1 MGAKLILIFEKPKK
15 MTKIVGIDVGTNS
28 LGITVRDT
36 ENTPEEQIIYSTVHQ
51 FKSGIIKENNKEF
64 SLATQRTK
72 AKGPRH
78 LNKVHRYRKW
88 ATLKMLIEHNCCP
101 LTNEELSRW
110 SHYDKAQGRRTYPTD
125 ILQFNNWI
133 KLDFNSDGKPDF
145 ISPYELRAWLATTS
159 DIDFSLPQNRYKLG
173 RAIYHIAQRRG
184 FKSSKGETLAE
195 KADQTEENPDLKPSE
210 IARSGKLD
218 EFMKDTYPTVGCALF
233 ELSKNQRVR
242 ASEYQAV
249 RSQYKDEIRYI
260 FDFQKALHPE
270 KDFLE
275 TILSE
280 KKSDGTIFYKC
291 PLKSQKGTIGKC
303 TLEPNKAR
311 CPQSRPEYE
320 LFTAWSFINT
330 IRFGN
335 ECSTELT
342 LEQKDRLFNEKF
354 IRASDFEFK
363 TIRKWIEKEYDIDLL
378 YSKETSKRTVNY
390 PDDTKVEAC
399 QVTSRLKD
407 LLGSDWQQWQYQSQK
422 QHTTGN
428 SKSNLH
434 SITYTWEDVWHICF
448 SADDEEPLKQFAN
461 DAQLDTTLLTR
472 LFNTI
477 SAGYAS
483 LSLKAIRNINRFL
496 LKGMLY
502 NDACLFAK
510 LPDILGDKWNENLID
525 DIKDILSRTRDDK
538 TIIHIVNALISSY
551 KAEEKPWAFHDPTYK
566 LQSSDLD
573 DVQSFCIAEIGDYT
587 WNGMTTKEQENVI
600 TRVANLYQQFFASK
614 ERTYFKVTSIEDR
627 LKKYLAEHYSEIPS
641 NKLNKIYHHSKIQFY
656 RPAQE
661 HRIIKGDAV
670 LSLKLLGSPVLS
682 SLRNPMALRVLH
694 TLRNDI
700 NSLLINGTID
710 EEDTRIVVEVA
721 RELNDANM
729 RWAINEYDKRR
740 RDENTF
746 FANLIEDYTDEAIA
760 KVRMLA
766 EQSPDLQSHTE
777 EQQERSYSKYMDNL
791 MNQYKKWN
799 KEGYCI
805 YTGEPIT
812 LSQVLSSD
820 NVDIEHTLP
829 VSQSFDDSLANKT
842 LCNLFF
848 NQKIKCN
855 KLPSQL
861 DNYNE
866 ILRNIQPWIEKVNR
880 LKDNIR
886 FWRYRSKKALDK
898 DSKDKAIRQRH
909 LWEMEYDYW
918 YKKVNAFRM
927 KEIKQGFRN
936 NQLADTS
943 TIAKYATL
951 FLKSLFTSVDVEKGT
966 VTAAFRNIMQ
976 VPQKKRDNNSHHA
989 VDALVLTYIPKAAQR
1004 EKLLKLYYERQELE
1018 KVGHNASHIIEKME
1032 QEKRL
1037 CGLNVDINP
1046 SISFL
1051 RSTVI
1056 SRYSSHEQILTPAK
1070 RRMRSAG
1077 KIVPRLD
1084 SNGNKIYETD
1094 KNGELRLNKYGNKIP
1109 QARFISGGDS
1119 IRGKLF
1125 EDNFYGKIMIDGE
1138 EKTVIRRGGGIIKFE
1153 EKHIKDIIDK
1163 DIREAIQKLTD
1174 EKKLTDKNGFDRAKK
1189 EGFYIIGPTGKRTPI
1204 RHVRCQIKTTV
1215 VPVKPHAYVSDKE
1228 YKRYAYAENGKVV
1241 LYALYSD
1248 GKARAHR
1255 CVTLQ
1260 EVAIANRQSKLNRI
1274 EELLP
1279 TSVTEKKKTL
1289 PLAFVLHRGDLVI
1302 LKEADEPLSSLSE
1315 SEISKRLYRF
1325 CALHDT
1331 DRGRLIMQHH
1341 LYSQSG
1347 DDKAKANSTYK
1358 VGDAQP
1364 LLLVS
1369 KEKQNFWIEHID
1381 FKIEKGKIFLI

>member
-1 MGAKLILIFEKPKK
+1 

-36 ENTPEEQIIYSTVHQ
+36 DNPQGEQIIYSTVHQ
-51 FKSGIIKENNKEF
+51 FKSGVGKDKTGEF
-64 SLATQRTK
+64 SLASQRTDRRSS
-72 AKGPRH
+72 RH
-78 LNKVHRYRKW
+78 INKVHRYRKW

-101 LTNEELSRW
+101 LTKEELSRW
-110 SHYDKAQGRRTYPTD
+110 THYDKAQGRRTYPTD
-125 ILQFNNWI
+125 IQHFNDWI

-145 ISPYELRAWLATTS
+145 ISPYELRAWLATTP

-184 FKSSKGETLAE
+184 FKSSKGETIAE
-195 KADQTEENPDLKPSE
+195 NADQAEENIDLKQSE
-210 IARSGKLD
+210 IAHSGKLS

-233 ELSKNQRVR
+233 ELSKTQRVR
-242 ASEYQAV
+242 ASEYQAI
-249 RSQYKDEIRYI
+249 RSQYKDEISYI
-260 FDFQKALHPE
+260 FDFQKDLHQE

-280 KKSDGTIFYKC
+280 KKSDGSIFYKC

-303 TLEPNKAR
+303 TLEQNKPR
-311 CPQSRPEYE
+311 CPQSRPEFE

-335 ECSTELT
+335 ECATELT
-342 LEQKDRLFNEKF
+342 LEQKNRLYNEKF
-354 IRASDFEFK
+354 IRASDFDFK
-363 TIRKWIEKEYDIDLL
+363 TIRKWIEKEYGKDLL
-378 YSKETSKRTVNY
+378 YSKNPSERTVNY
-390 PDDTKVEAC
+390 SDDTKVEAC

-407 LLGSDWQQWQYQSQK
+407 LLGNYWQQWQYQSQK

-428 SKSNLH
+428 SKEDLH
-434 SITYTWEDVWHICF
+434 PITYTWEDVWHVCF
-448 SADDEEPLKQFAN
+448 NADDEEPLKRFAN
-461 DAQLDTTLLTR
+461 DAHLDMTLLIR
-472 LFNTI
+472 LFNTMSI
-477 SAGYAS
+477 GYAS
-483 LSLKAIRNINRFL
+483 LSLKAIKNINRFL

-510 LPDILGDKWNENLID
+510 LPDILGDKWNEKIID
-525 DIKDILSRTRDDK
+525 DVNAVLSNTRDEK
-538 TIIHIVNALISSY
+538 TITHIVNALISSY
-551 KAEEKPWAFHDPTYK
+551 KSEEKPWAFHDSTYK
-566 LQSSDLD
+566 LQPSDFD
-573 DVQSFCIAEIGDYT
+573 DVQSFSIAEIGDFT
-587 WNGMTTKEQENVI
+587 WNGMTAKEQEDVI
-600 TRVANLYQQFFASK
+600 TRVANLYQQFFADK
-614 ERTYFKVTSIEDR
+614 DRKYFKVTSIEDR
-627 LKKYLAEHYSEIPS
+627 LKHYLAERYPEIPS
-641 NKLNKIYHHSKIQFY
+641 NKFNKIYHHSKIQFY

-700 NSLLINGTID
+700 NTLLVNGTID
-710 EEDTRIVVEVA
+710 EEDARIVVEVA

-746 FANLIEDYTDEAIA
+746 FESLLEDYVVTDEAIA

-766 EQSPDLQSHTE
+766 EQSPDLLTHAE
-777 EQQERSYSKYMDNL
+777 KQQVRTYNEYMSNL
-791 MNQYKKWN
+791 MKRYKLWN
-799 KEGYCI
+799 EQKGFCI

-812 LSQVLSSD
+812 LTQVLSG
-820 NVDIEHTLP
+820 NGVDIEHTLP
-829 VSQSFDDSLANKT
+829 ASLSFDDSLANKT
-842 LCNLFF
+842 LCKSFF
-848 NQKIKCN
+848 NRNIKCN
-855 KLPSQL
+855 RLPSQL
-861 DNYNE
+861 DNYDE
-866 ILRNIQPWIEKVNR
+866 ILRNIQPWIEKVNQ
-880 LKDNIR
+880 LKDNIKY
-886 FWRYRSKKALDK
+886 WRYRSKKALDK
-898 DSKDKAIRQRH
+898 DSKDYAIRQRH
-909 LWEMEYDYW
+909 LWEMEYEYW
-918 YKKVNAFRM
+918 YKKVNAFQM

-1018 KVGHNASHIIEKME
+1018 NVGHDASHIIKEIE
-1032 QEKRL
+1032 REKRL
-1037 CGLNVDINP
+1037 CGLDVNINP
-1046 SISFL
+1046 TISFL
-1051 RSTVI
+1051 RNTVI

-1084 SNGNKIYETD
+1084 SKGNKVYETD

-1125 EDNFYGKIMIDGE
+1125 EDNFYGKIIIDGE
-1138 EKTVIRRGGGIIKFE
+1138 EKTVIRRGGAFIKFE

-1174 EKKLTDKNGFDRAKK
+1174 EKGFEQAKK

-1204 RHVRCQIKTTV
+1204 RHVRCQYKDKPV
-1215 VPVKPHAYVSDKE
+1215 VPVKPHAYVADKE
-1228 YKRYAYAENGKVV
+1228 YKRYAYAVNGKVV

-1248 GKARAHR
+1248 GKTRAHR

-1260 EVAIANRQSKLNRI
+1260 EVAIANRQSKLNSI

-1302 LKEADEPLSSLSE
+1302 LKEGNESLSSLSE

-1325 CALHDT
+1325 CAMEDPKA
-1331 DRGRLIMQHH
+1331 GKIKIQHH

-1347 DDKAKANSTYK
+1347 DDKTKASSTYK
-1358 VGDAQP
+1358 VGDSKP
-1364 LLLVS
+1364 LLIVARS
-1369 KEKQNFWIEHID
+1369 KQDFWIEYVD
-1381 FKIEKGKIFLI
+1381 FKIEKGKIFPLK

>member
-1 MGAKLILIFEKPKK
+1 

-36 ENTPEEQIIYSTVHQ
+36 DNPQGKQIIYSTVHQ

-125 ILQFNNWI
+125 IPHFNDWI

-145 ISPYELRAWLATTS
+145 VSPYELRAWLATTS

-195 KADQTEENPDLKPSE
+195 KADQTEESPDLKPSE

-275 TILSE
+275 TLLSE

-303 TLEPNKAR
+303 TLEPNKPR

-477 SAGYAS
+477 SVGYAS

-525 DIKDILSRTRDDK
+525 DIKDVLSRTRDDK

-566 LQSSDLD
+566 LQPSDLD

-710 EEDTRIVVEVA
+710 EEDTQIVVEVA

-861 DNYNE
+861 DNYDK
-866 ILRNIQPWIEKVNR
+866 ILRNIQPWVEKVNR

-898 DSKDKAIRQRH
+898 DSKDRAIRQRH

-1138 EKTVIRRGGGIIKFE
+1138 EKTVIRRGGGIIKFD

-1204 RHVRCQIKTTV
+1204 RHVRCQIKKTV

-1302 LKEADEPLSSLSE
+1302 LKDADEPLSSLSE

-1341 LYSQSG
+1341 LYSKSG
-1347 DDKAKANSTYK
+1347 DDKIKDSSTFK

-1369 KEKQNFWIEHID
+1369 KEKQNFWIEHVD
-1381 FKIEKGKIFLI
+1381 FNIEKGKIFLI

>member
-51 FKSGIIKENNKEF
+51 FKSGVGKDKTGEF
-64 SLATQRTK
+64 SLAALRTEK
-72 AKGPRH
+72 KGPRH

-88 ATLKMLIEHNCCP
+88 ATLKLLIEHKCCP
-101 LTNEELSRW
+101 LTKEELSRW

-125 ILQFNNWI
+125 IPHFNDWI

-184 FKSSKGETLAE
+184 FKSSKGETIAE
-195 KADQTEENPDLKPSE
+195 EANQPEGNIDLKKSE
-210 IARSGKLD
+210 IAHSSKLS
-218 EFMKDTYPTVGCALF
+218 EFMKDNFPTVGCALF
-233 ELSKNQRVR
+233 ELSKTQRIR
-242 ASEYQAV
+242 ASEYQAI

-260 FDFQKALHPE
+260 FQFQKALHKE
-270 KDFLE
+270 SDFLE
-275 TILSE
+275 TLLSE

-303 TLEPNKAR
+303 TFEANKAR

-335 ECSTELT
+335 ECATELT

-407 LLGSDWQQWQYQSQK
+407 LLGNDWQQWQYQPQK
-422 QHTTGN
+422 KHTTGN

-477 SAGYAS
+477 SVGYAS

-525 DIKDILSRTRDDK
+525 DIKDVLSRTRDDK

-566 LQSSDLD
+566 LQPSDLD

-587 WNGMTTKEQENVI
+587 WNGMTTKEQEIVI

-746 FANLIEDYTDEAIA
+746 FESLLKDYVVTDEAIA
-760 KVRMLA
+760 KVRMLT
-766 EQSPDLQSHTE
+766 EQSPELLTHAELQE
-777 EQQERSYSKYMDNL
+777 VRSYGDYMSNL
-791 MNQYKKWN
+791 MKRYKLWHEQK
-799 KEGYCI
+799 GFCI

-812 LSQVLSSD
+812 LTQVLSG
-820 NVDIEHTLP
+820 NGVDIEHTLP
-829 VSQSFDDSLANKT
+829 LSQSFDDSLSNKT
-842 LCNLFF
+842 LCKSFF
-848 NQKIKCN
+848 NRNIKCN
-855 KLPSQL
+855 QLPSQL
-861 DNYNE
+861 DNYDK
-866 ILRNIQPWIEKVNR
+866 ILRNIQPWVEKVNR

-886 FWRYRSKKALDK
+886 FWRYRSKKAQDK
-898 DSKDKAIRQRH
+898 DSKDRAIRQRH

-1018 KVGHNASHIIEKME
+1018 KVGYNASHIIEKME

-1084 SNGNKIYETD
+1084 SNGKKIYETD
-1094 KNGELRLNKYGNKIP
+1094 KNGDLRLNKYGNKIP

-1138 EKTVIRRGGGIIKFE
+1138 EKTVIRRGGQFIKFV

-1174 EKKLTDKNGFDRAKK
+1174 EKGFEQAKK
-1189 EGFYIIGPTGKRTPI
+1189 DGFYIIGPSGKRTPI
-1204 RHVRCQIKTTV
+1204 RHVRCQYTDKPV
-1215 VPVKPHAYVSDKE
+1215 VPVKPHAYVSGKE
-1228 YKRYAYAENGKVV
+1228 YKRYAYAVNGEVV
-1241 LYALYSD
+1241 LYALYCD
-1248 GKARAHR
+1248 GKTRAHR
-1255 CVTLQ
+1255 CITLQ
-1260 EVAIANRQSKLNRI
+1260 EVAIANRQSKLKNI

-1279 TSVTEKKKTL
+1279 DTITKNAKIL
-1289 PLAFVLHRGDLVI
+1289 PLVFVLHRGDLVI
-1302 LKEADEPLSSLSE
+1302 LKEADETLPSLSE
-1315 SEISKRLYRF
+1315 SEISNRLYRF
-1325 CALHDT
+1325 CAMEEVKKGKLK
-1331 DRGRLIMQHH
+1331 MQHH
-1341 LYSQSG
+1341 LYSLSG
-1347 DDKAKANSTYK
+1347 GDKIKASSTYK

-1364 LLLVS
+1364 LLIIA
-1369 KEKQNFWIEHID
+1369 EGKQNFWVEHID
-1381 FKIEKGKIFLI
+1381 FKIEKGRIIPIK

>member
-1 MGAKLILIFEKPKK
+1 

-36 ENTPEEQIIYSTVHQ
+36 ENSQEEQIIYSTVHQ
-51 FKSGIIKENNKEF
+51 FKSGVGKDKTGEF
-64 SLATQRTK
+64 SLAAQRTEK
-72 AKGPRH
+72 KGPRH

-88 ATLKMLIEHNCCP
+88 ATLKLLIEHKCCP
-101 LTNEELSRW
+101 LTKEELSRW

-125 ILQFNNWI
+125 IPHFNDWI
-133 KLDFNSDGKPDF
+133 KLDFDSNGKPDF
-145 ISPYELRAWLATTS
+145 VSPYELRAWLATTP
-159 DIDFSLPQNRYKLG
+159 DIDFSEPQNRYKLG

-184 FKSSKGETLAE
+184 FKSSKGETIAE
-195 KADQTEENPDLKPSE
+195 EANQPEGNIDLKKSE
-210 IARSGKLD
+210 IAHSSKLS
-218 EFMKDTYPTVGCALF
+218 EFMKDNFPTVGCALF
-233 ELSKNQRVR
+233 ELSKTQRIR
-242 ASEYQAV
+242 ASEYQAI

-260 FDFQKALHPE
+260 FQFQKALHKE
-270 KDFLE
+270 SDFLE
-275 TILSE
+275 TLLSE

-407 LLGSDWQQWQYQSQK
+407 LLGNDWQQWQYQPQK
-422 QHTTGN
+422 KHTTGN

-477 SAGYAS
+477 SVGYAS

-525 DIKDILSRTRDDK
+525 DIKDVLSRTRDDK

-566 LQSSDLD
+566 LQPSDLD

-627 LKKYLAEHYSEIPS
+627 LKKYLAEYYPEIPS
-641 NKLNKIYHHSKIQFY
+641 SKLNKIYHHSKIQFY

-746 FANLIEDYTDEAIA
+746 FASLIKDYVVTDEAIA
-760 KVRMLA
+760 KVRMLT
-766 EQSPDLQSHTE
+766 EQSPELLTHAELQE
-777 EQQERSYSKYMDNL
+777 VRSYGDYMSNL
-791 MNQYKKWN
+791 MKRYKLWN
-799 KEGYCI
+799 EQKGFCI

-812 LSQVLSSD
+812 LTQVLSG
-820 NVDIEHTLP
+820 NGVDIEHTLP
-829 VSQSFDDSLANKT
+829 LSQSFDDSLSNKT
-842 LCNLFF
+842 LCKSFF
-848 NQKIKCN
+848 NRNIKCN
-855 KLPSQL
+855 QLPSQL
-861 DNYNE
+861 DNYDK
-866 ILRNIQPWIEKVNR
+866 ILRNIQPWVEKVNR

-898 DSKDKAIRQRH
+898 DSKDRAIRQRH

-1018 KVGHNASHIIEKME
+1018 KVGHDASHITEKME

-1084 SNGNKIYETD
+1084 SNGKKIYETD

-1138 EKTVIRRGGGIIKFE
+1138 EKTVIRRGGQFIKFE

-1174 EKKLTDKNGFDRAKK
+1174 EKGFEQAKK
-1189 EGFYIIGPTGKRTPI
+1189 DGFYIIGPSGKRTPI
-1204 RHVRCQIKTTV
+1204 RHVRCHIKTAV
-1215 VPVKPHAYVSDKE
+1215 VPVKSHVYVSDKE
-1228 YKRYAYAENGKVV
+1228 YKRYAYAVNGEVV

-1248 GKARAHR
+1248 GKTRVHR
-1255 CVTLQ
+1255 CITLQ
-1260 EVAIANRQSKLNRI
+1260 EVAIANRQNKLNNI

-1279 TSVTEKKKTL
+1279 TSITEKKKTL

-1302 LKEADEPLSSLSE
+1302 LKEADEPLSSLSD

-1331 DRGRLIMQHH
+1331 DRGRIKMQHH
-1341 LYSQSG
+1341 LYSKSG
-1347 DDKAKANSTYK
+1347 DDKIKDSSTFK

>member
-88 ATLKMLIEHNCCP
+88 ATLKLLIEHKCCP
-101 LTNEELSRW
+101 LTKEELSRW

-125 ILQFNNWI
+125 IPHFNDWI

-145 ISPYELRAWLATTS
+145 VSPYELRAWLATTS
-159 DIDFSLPQNRYKLG
+159 DIDFSLTQNRYKLG

-184 FKSSKGETLAE
+184 FKSSKGETIAE

-303 TLEPNKAR
+303 TLEPNKPR

-407 LLGSDWQQWQYQSQK
+407 LLGNDWQQWQYQSQK

-477 SAGYAS
+477 SVGYAS

-525 DIKDILSRTRDDK
+525 DIKDVLSRTRDDK

-587 WNGMTTKEQENVI
+587 WNGMTTKEQEMAI
-600 TRVANLYQQFFASK
+600 TRVANLYQQFFADK
-614 ERTYFKVTSIEDR
+614 DRKYFKVTSIEDR

-1037 CGLNVDINP
+1037 CGLNVNINP
-1046 SISFL
+1046 SISLL

-1084 SNGNKIYETD
+1084 SNGKKIYETD

-1341 LYSQSG
+1341 LYSKSG
-1347 DDKAKANSTYK
+1347 DDKIKDSSTFK

-1369 KEKQNFWIEHID
+1369 KEKQNFWIEHVD

>member
-1 MGAKLILIFEKPKK
+1 

-72 AKGPRH
+72 VKGPRH

-110 SHYDKAQGRRTYPTD
+110 SHYDKAQGRRTYPTE
-125 ILQFNNWI
+125 IPHFNDWI

-145 ISPYELRAWLATTS
+145 VSPYELRAWLATTS

-184 FKSSKGETLAE
+184 FKSSKGETIAE

-303 TLEPNKAR
+303 TLEPNKPR

-390 PDDTKVEAC
+390 PDDAKVEAC

-407 LLGSDWQQWQYQSQK
+407 LLGNDWQQWQYQSQK

-477 SAGYAS
+477 SVGYAS

-525 DIKDILSRTRDDK
+525 DIKDVLSRTRDDK

-861 DNYNE
+861 DNYDK
-866 ILRNIQPWIEKVNR
+866 ILRNIQPWVEKVNR

-898 DSKDKAIRQRH
+898 DSKDRAIRQRH

-1094 KNGELRLNKYGNKIP
+1094 KNGDLRLNKYGNKIP

-1138 EKTVIRRGGGIIKFE
+1138 EKIVIRRGGPFIKFD

-1215 VPVKPHAYVSDKE
+1215 VPVKPHAYVSGKE
-1228 YKRYAYAENGKVV
+1228 YKRYAYAVNGEVV
-1241 LYALYSD
+1241 LYALYCD
-1248 GKARAHR
+1248 GKTRAHR
-1255 CVTLQ
+1255 CITLQ
-1260 EVAIANRQSKLNRI
+1260 EVAIANRQSKLKNI

-1279 TSVTEKKKTL
+1279 DTITKNAKIL
-1289 PLAFVLHRGDLVI
+1289 PLVFVLHRGDLVI
-1302 LKEADEPLSSLSE
+1302 LKEADETLSSLSE
-1315 SEISKRLYRF
+1315 SEISNRLYRF
-1325 CALHDT
+1325 CAMEKVKEGKLK
-1331 DRGRLIMQHH
+1331 MQHH

-1347 DDKAKANSTYK
+1347 DDKRKASSTYK

-1364 LLLVS
+1364 LLIIA
-1369 KEKQNFWIEHID
+1369 EGKQNFWVEHID
-1381 FKIEKGKIFLI
+1381 FKIEKGRIIPIK

>member
-1 MGAKLILIFEKPKK
+1 

-36 ENTPEEQIIYSTVHQ
+36 DNPQGEQIIYSTVHQ

-88 ATLKMLIEHNCCP
+88 ATLKMLIEYNCCP
-101 LTNEELSRW
+101 LTKEELSRW

-125 ILQFNNWI
+125 IQPFNNWI
-133 KLDFNSDGKPDF
+133 KFDFNSDGKPDF
-145 ISPYELRAWLATTS
+145 ISPYELRAWLATTP

-184 FKSSKGETLAE
+184 FKSSKGETIAE
-195 KADQTEENPDLKPSE
+195 KADQAEENIDLKQSE
-210 IARSGKLD
+210 IAHSGKLS

-233 ELSKNQRVR
+233 ELSKTQRVR
-242 ASEYQAV
+242 ASEYQAI
-249 RSQYKDEIRYI
+249 RSQYKDEISYI
-260 FDFQKALHPE
+260 FDFQKDLHKE

-280 KKSDGTIFYKC
+280 KKSDGSIFYKC

-303 TLEPNKAR
+303 TLEQNKPR
-311 CPQSRPEYE
+311 CPQSRPEFE

-335 ECSTELT
+335 ECATELT
-342 LEQKDRLFNEKF
+342 LEQKNRLYNEKF
-354 IRASDFEFK
+354 IRASDFDFK
-363 TIRKWIEKEYDIDLL
+363 TIRKWIEKEYGTELL
-378 YSKETSKRTVNY
+378 YSKNPSERTVNY
-390 PDDTKVEAC
+390 SDDTKVEAC

-407 LLGSDWQQWQYQSQK
+407 LLGNDWQQWQYQSQK

-428 SKSNLH
+428 SKENSH
-434 SITYTWEDVWHICF
+434 TITYTWEDVWHVCF
-448 SADDEEPLKQFAN
+448 NADDEEPLRRFAN
-461 DAQLDTTLLTR
+461 DALLDITLLIR
-472 LFNTI
+472 LFNTMSI
-477 SAGYAS
+477 GYAS
-483 LSLKAIRNINRFL
+483 LSLKAIKNINRFL

-510 LPDILGDKWNENLID
+510 LPDILGDKWNEKVID
-525 DIKDILSRTRDDK
+525 DVKEVLSNTRDEK

-566 LQSSDLD
+566 LQPSDLD
-573 DVQSFCIAEIGDYT
+573 DVQSFSIAEIGDYT
-587 WNGMTTKEQENVI
+587 WNGMTAKEQENVI
-600 TRVANLYQQFFASK
+600 TRVANLYQQFFADK
-614 ERTYFKVTSIEDR
+614 DRKYFKVTSIEDR
-627 LKKYLAEHYSEIPS
+627 LKHYLAERYPEIPS

-700 NSLLINGTID
+700 NTLLVNGTID

-746 FANLIEDYTDEAIA
+746 FESLLEDYVVTDEAIA

-766 EQSPDLQSHTE
+766 EQSPDLLTHAE
-777 EQQERSYSKYMDNL
+777 KQQVRTYNEYMSNL
-791 MNQYKKWN
+791 MKRYKLWN
-799 KEGYCI
+799 EQKGFCI

-812 LSQVLSSD
+812 LTQVLSG
-820 NVDIEHTLP
+820 NGVDIEHTLP
-829 VSQSFDDSLANKT
+829 ASLSFDDSLANKT
-842 LCNLFF
+842 LCKSFF
-848 NQKIKCN
+848 NRNIKCN
-855 KLPSQL
+855 RLPSQL
-861 DNYNE
+861 DNYDE
-866 ILRNIQPWIEKVNR
+866 ILRNIQPWIEKVNQ
-880 LKDNIR
+880 LKDNIKY
-886 FWRYRSKKALDK
+886 WRYRSKKALDK
-898 DSKDKAIRQRH
+898 DSKDYAIRQRH
-909 LWEMEYDYW
+909 LWEMEYEYW
-918 YKKVNAFRM
+918 YKKVNAFQM

-1004 EKLLKLYYERQELE
+1004 EKLLKLYYERLELE
-1018 KVGHNASHIIEKME
+1018 NVGHDASHIIKEIE
-1032 QEKRL
+1032 REKRL
-1037 CGLNVDINP
+1037 CGLDVNINP
-1046 SISFL
+1046 TISFL
-1051 RSTVI
+1051 RNTVI

-1084 SNGNKIYETD
+1084 SKGNKVYETD

-1109 QARFISGGDS
+1109 QARFTSGGDS

-1138 EKTVIRRGGGIIKFE
+1138 EKTVIRRGGAFIKFE

-1174 EKKLTDKNGFDRAKK
+1174 EKGFEQAKK

-1204 RHVRCQIKTTV
+1204 RHVRCQYKDKPV

-1228 YKRYAYAENGKVV
+1228 YKRYAYAVNGKVV

-1248 GKARAHR
+1248 GKTRAHR

-1260 EVAIANRQSKLNRI
+1260 EVAIANRQSKLNSI

-1302 LKEADEPLSSLSE
+1302 LKEGDESLSSLSE

-1325 CALHDT
+1325 CAMEDPKA
-1331 DRGRLIMQHH
+1331 GKIKIQHH

-1347 DDKAKANSTYK
+1347 DDKTKASSTYK
-1358 VGDAQP
+1358 VGDSKP
-1364 LLLVS
+1364 LLIVARS
-1369 KEKQNFWIEHID
+1369 KQDFWIEYVD
-1381 FKIEKGKIFLI
+1381 FKIEKGKIFPLK

>member
-125 ILQFNNWI
+125 IQQFNNWI

-260 FDFQKALHPE
+260 FQFQKALHKE
-270 KDFLE
+270 SDFLE
-275 TILSE
+275 TLLSE

-335 ECSTELT
+335 ECATELT

-407 LLGSDWQQWQYQSQK
+407 LLGNDWQQWQYQSQK

-477 SAGYAS
+477 SVGYAS

-525 DIKDILSRTRDDK
+525 DIKDVLSRTRDDK

-566 LQSSDLD
+566 LQPSDLD

-587 WNGMTTKEQENVI
+587 WNGMTTKEQEIVI

-729 RWAINEYDKRR
+729 RWAINEYGKRR

-746 FANLIEDYTDEAIA
+746 FESLLKDYVVTDEAIA
-760 KVRMLA
+760 KVRMLT
-766 EQSPDLQSHTE
+766 EQSPELLTHAELQE
-777 EQQERSYSKYMDNL
+777 VRSYGDYMSNL
-791 MNQYKKWN
+791 MKRYKLWHEQK
-799 KEGYCI
+799 GFCI

-812 LSQVLSSD
+812 LTQVLSG
-820 NVDIEHTLP
+820 NGVDIEHTLP
-829 VSQSFDDSLANKT
+829 LSQSFDDSLSNKT
-842 LCNLFF
+842 LCKSFF
-848 NQKIKCN
+848 NRNIKCN
-855 KLPSQL
+855 QLPSQL
-861 DNYNE
+861 DNYDK
-866 ILRNIQPWIEKVNR
+866 ILRNIQPWVEKVNR

-886 FWRYRSKKALDK
+886 FWRYRSKKAQDK
-898 DSKDKAIRQRH
+898 DSKDRAIRQRH

-1018 KVGHNASHIIEKME
+1018 KVGYNASHIIEKME

-1037 CGLNVDINP
+1037 CGLNVNINP

-1077 KIVPRLD
+1077 KIVPRRD
-1084 SNGNKIYETD
+1084 SNGIKIYETD

-1138 EKTVIRRGGGIIKFE
+1138 EKTVIRRGGPFIKFE

-1174 EKKLTDKNGFDRAKK
+1174 EKGFEQAKK
-1189 EGFYIIGPTGKRTPI
+1189 EGFYIVGPSGKRTPI
-1204 RHVRCQIKTTV
+1204 RHVRCQYTDKPV
-1215 VPVKPHAYVSDKE
+1215 LPVKPHAYVSGKE
-1228 YKRYAYAENGKVV
+1228 YKRYAYAVNGEVV
-1241 LYALYSD
+1241 LYALYCD
-1248 GKARAHR
+1248 GKTRAHR
-1255 CVTLQ
+1255 CITLQ
-1260 EVAIANRQSKLNRI
+1260 EVAIANRQSKLKNI

-1279 TSVTEKKKTL
+1279 DTITKNAKIL
-1289 PLAFVLHRGDLVI
+1289 PLVFVLHRGDLVI
-1302 LKEADEPLSSLSE
+1302 LKEADETLSSLSE
-1315 SEISKRLYRF
+1315 SEISNRLYRF
-1325 CALHDT
+1325 CAMEKVKEGKLK
-1331 DRGRLIMQHH
+1331 MQHH

-1347 DDKAKANSTYK
+1347 DDKRKASSTYK

-1364 LLLVS
+1364 LLIIA
-1369 KEKQNFWIEHID
+1369 EGKQNFWVEHID
-1381 FKIEKGKIFLI
+1381 FKIEKGRVIPIK

>member
-1 MGAKLILIFEKPKK
+1 

-36 ENTPEEQIIYSTVHQ
+36 DNPQGEQIIYSTVHQ

-101 LTNEELSRW
+101 LTNEELSHW

-125 ILQFNNWI
+125 IQQFNNWI

-145 ISPYELRAWLATTS
+145 ISPYELRAWLATTP

-195 KADQTEENPDLKPSE
+195 KADQSEANIDLKESE
-210 IARSGKLD
+210 KARSGKLD

-233 ELSKNQRVR
+233 ELSKTQRVR

-260 FDFQKALHPE
+260 FDYQKALHQE

-303 TLEPNKAR
+303 TLEPNKPR
-311 CPQSRPEYE
+311 CPQSRPEFE

-335 ECSTELT
+335 ECATELT
-342 LEQKDRLFNEKF
+342 LEQKNRLYNEKF
-354 IRASDFEFK
+354 IRASDFDFK
-363 TIRKWIEKEYDIDLL
+363 TIRKWIEKEYDTELL
-378 YSKETSKRTVNY
+378 YSKNPSERTVNY
-390 PDDTKVEAC
+390 SDDTKVEAC

-407 LLGSDWQQWQYQSQK
+407 LLGNDWQQWQYQPQK

-428 SKSNLH
+428 SKENRH
-434 SITYTWEDVWHICF
+434 PITYTWEDVWHVCF
-448 SADDEEPLKQFAN
+448 NADDEEPLKRFAN
-461 DAQLDTTLLTR
+461 DAHLDITLLKR
-472 LFNTI
+472 LFNTMSI
-477 SAGYAS
+477 GYAS

-525 DIKDILSRTRDDK
+525 DVKAVLSNTRDEK

-566 LQSSDLD
+566 LQASDFD
-573 DVQSFCIAEIGDYT
+573 DVQSFSIAEIGDYT
-587 WNGMTTKEQENVI
+587 WNGMTTKEQEDVI
-600 TRVANLYQQFFASK
+600 TRVASLYQQFFADK
-614 ERTYFKVTSIEDR
+614 DRKYFKVTSIEDR
-627 LKKYLAEHYSEIPS
+627 LKHYLAERYPEIPS
-641 NKLNKIYHHSKIQFY
+641 NKLSKIYHHSKIQFY

-700 NSLLINGTID
+700 NDLLYNGTIE

-746 FANLIEDYTDEAIA
+746 FASLLEDYVVTDEAIA

-766 EQSPDLQSHTE
+766 EQSPDLLTHAE
-777 EQQERSYSKYMDNL
+777 KQQIRTYNEYMSNL
-791 MNQYKKWN
+791 MKRYKLWN
-799 KEGYCI
+799 EQKGFCI
-805 YTGEPIT
+805 YTGKPIT
-812 LSQVLSSD
+812 LTEVLSG
-820 NVDIEHTLP
+820 NGVDIEHTLP
-829 VSQSFDDSLANKT
+829 ASQSFDDSLANKT
-842 LCNLFF
+842 LCKSFF
-848 NQKIKCN
+848 NRNIKCN
-855 KLPSQL
+855 RLPSQL
-861 DNYNE
+861 DNYDE

-898 DSKDKAIRQRH
+898 DSKDYAIRQRH
-909 LWEMEYDYW
+909 LWEMEYEYW
-918 YKKVNAFRM
+918 NKKVNAFRM

-1018 KVGHNASHIIEKME
+1018 NVGHDASHIIKEIE
-1032 QEKRL
+1032 REKRL
-1037 CGLNVDINP
+1037 CGLDVNINP
-1046 SISFL
+1046 TISFL

-1056 SRYSSHEQILTPAK
+1056 SRYSSHEQIITPAK

-1125 EDNFYGKIMIDGE
+1125 EDNFYGKIIIDGE

-1174 EKKLTDKNGFDRAKK
+1174 EKGFEQAKK
-1189 EGFYIIGPTGKRTPI
+1189 EGFYIIWSTGKRTPI
-1204 RHVRCQIKTTV
+1204 RHVRCQIKTAV

-1302 LKEADEPLSSLSE
+1302 LKDADEPLSSLSE

-1331 DRGRLIMQHH
+1331 DRGRLIIQHH

-1369 KEKQNFWIEHID
+1369 KEKQNFWIEHVD
-1381 FKIEKGKIFLI
+1381 FKIEKGKIFPIK

>member
-1 MGAKLILIFEKPKK
+1 

-51 FKSGIIKENNKEF
+51 FKSGIVKDQNREF

-72 AKGPRH
+72 TKGPRH

-88 ATLKMLIEHNCCP
+88 ATLKLLIEHKCCP
-101 LTNEELSRW
+101 LTKEELSRW

-125 ILQFNNWI
+125 IPHFNDWI

-145 ISPYELRAWLATTS
+145 VSPYELRAWLATTP
-159 DIDFSLPQNRYKLG
+159 DIDFSEPQNRYKLG

-184 FKSSKGETLAE
+184 FKSSKGETIAE
-195 KADQTEENPDLKPSE
+195 EANQPEGNIDLKKSE
-210 IARSGKLD
+210 IAHSSKLS
-218 EFMKDTYPTVGCALF
+218 EFMKDNFPTVGCALF
-233 ELSKNQRVR
+233 ELSKTQRIR
-242 ASEYQAV
+242 ASEYQAI
-249 RSQYKDEIRYI
+249 RSQYKDEIRFI
-260 FDFQKALHPE
+260 FQFQKALHKE
-270 KDFLE
+270 SDFLE
-275 TILSE
+275 TLLSE

-335 ECSTELT
+335 ECATELT

-378 YSKETSKRTVNY
+378 YSKEASKRTVNY

-407 LLGSDWQQWQYQSQK
+407 LLGDDWQQWQYQSQK

-428 SKSNLH
+428 SKEKLH
-434 SITYTWEDVWHICF
+434 CITYTWEDVWHICF

-477 SAGYAS
+477 SVGYAS

-496 LKGMLY
+496 IKGMLY

-525 DIKDILSRTRDDK
+525 DIKDVLSRTRDDK

-566 LQSSDLD
+566 LQPSDLD

-627 LKKYLAEHYSEIPS
+627 LKNYLAEHYPEIPS
-641 NKLNKIYHHSKIQFY
+641 NRLNKIYHHSKIQFY

-746 FANLIEDYTDEAIA
+746 FASLIKDYVVTDEAIA

-1084 SNGNKIYETD
+1084 SNGKKIYETD

-1125 EDNFYGKIMIDGE
+1125 EDNFYGKIIIDGE
-1138 EKTVIRRGGGIIKFE
+1138 EKIVIRRGGGIIKFE

-1369 KEKQNFWIEHID
+1369 KEKQNFWIEHVD

>member
-1 MGAKLILIFEKPKK
+1 

-36 ENTPEEQIIYSTVHQ
+36 DNPQGEQIIYSTVHQ
-51 FKSGIIKENNKEF
+51 FKSGVGKDKTGEF

-125 ILQFNNWI
+125 IQPFNNWI

-145 ISPYELRAWLATTS
+145 ISPYELRAWLATTP

-184 FKSSKGETLAE
+184 FKSSKGEPLAE
-195 KADQTEENPDLKPSE
+195 KADQTEESPDLKASE

-233 ELSKNQRVR
+233 ELSKTQRVR

-260 FDFQKALHPE
+260 FDFQKALHQE

-303 TLEPNKAR
+303 TLEPNKPR
-311 CPQSRPEYE
+311 CPQSRPEFE

-335 ECSTELT
+335 ECATELT
-342 LEQKDRLFNEKF
+342 LEQKNRLYNEKF
-354 IRASDFEFK
+354 IRASDFDFK
-363 TIRKWIEKEYDIDLL
+363 TIRKWIEKEYGTELL
-378 YSKETSKRTVNY
+378 YSKNPSERTVNY
-390 PDDTKVEAC
+390 SDDTKVEAC

-407 LLGSDWQQWQYQSQK
+407 LLGDDWQQWQYQPQK

-428 SKSNLH
+428 SKENH
-434 SITYTWEDVWHICF
+434 HPITYTWEDVWHVCF
-448 SADDEEPLKQFAN
+448 NADDEEPLKRFAN
-461 DAQLDTTLLTR
+461 DAHLDITLLKR
-472 LFNTI
+472 LFNTMSI
-477 SAGYAS
+477 GYAS

-510 LPDILGDKWNENLID
+510 LPDILGDKWNEKIID
-525 DIKDILSRTRDDK
+525 DVKAVLSNTRDEK

-566 LQSSDLD
+566 LQASDLD
-573 DVQSFCIAEIGDYT
+573 DVQSFSIAEIGDYT
-587 WNGMTTKEQENVI
+587 WNGMTAKEQEDVI
-600 TRVANLYQQFFASK
+600 TRVANLYQQFFADK
-614 ERTYFKVTSIEDR
+614 DRKYFKVTSIEDR
-627 LKKYLAEHYSEIPS
+627 LKHYLAERFPEIPNS
-641 NKLNKIYHHSKIQFY
+641 KLNKTYHHSKIQFY

-700 NSLLINGTID
+700 NELLYNGTI
-710 EEDTRIVVEVA
+710 EEENTRIVVEVA

-746 FANLIEDYTDEAIA
+746 FASLLEDYVVTDEAIA

-766 EQSPDLQSHTE
+766 EQSPDLLTHAE
-777 EQQERSYSKYMDNL
+777 KQQIRTYNEYMSNL
-791 MNQYKKWN
+791 MKRYKLWN
-799 KEGYCI
+799 EQKGFCI
-805 YTGEPIT
+805 YTGKPIT
-812 LSQVLSSD
+812 LTEVLSG
-820 NVDIEHTLP
+820 NGVDIEHTLP
-829 VSQSFDDSLANKT
+829 ASLSFDDSLANKT
-842 LCNLFF
+842 LCKSFF
-848 NQKIKCN
+848 NRNIKCN
-855 KLPSQL
+855 RLPSQL
-861 DNYNE
+861 DNYDE

-898 DSKDKAIRQRH
+898 DSKDYAIRQRH
-909 LWEMEYDYW
+909 LWEMEYEYW

-927 KEIKQGFRN
+927 KEIKQDFRN

-1018 KVGHNASHIIEKME
+1018 NVGHDASHIIKEIE
-1032 QEKRL
+1032 REKRL
-1037 CGLNVDINP
+1037 CGLDVNINP
-1046 SISFL
+1046 TISFL

-1056 SRYSSHEQILTPAK
+1056 SRYSNHEQIITPAK

-1084 SNGNKIYETD
+1084 SKGNKVYETD

-1109 QARFISGGDS
+1109 HARFISAGDS

-1138 EKTVIRRGGGIIKFE
+1138 EKTVIRRGGAFIKFE

-1174 EKKLTDKNGFDRAKK
+1174 EKGFEQAKK

-1204 RHVRCQIKTTV
+1204 RHVRCLYKDKPV

-1228 YKRYAYAENGKVV
+1228 YKRYAYAVNGEVV

-1248 GKARAHR
+1248 GKTRAHR

-1279 TSVTEKKKTL
+1279 TSVTEKKKNL

-1325 CALHDT
+1325 CAMEKVKEGKLK
-1331 DRGRLIMQHH
+1331 MQHH

-1347 DDKAKANSTYK
+1347 GDKTKANSTYK

-1364 LLLVS
+1364 LLIIA
-1369 KEKQNFWIEHID
+1369 EGKQNFWIEHLD
-1381 FKIEKGKIFLI
+1381 FRIEKGKIFPLK

>member
-1 MGAKLILIFEKPKK
+1 

-36 ENTPEEQIIYSTVHQ
+36 DNPQGEQIIYSTVHQ

-64 SLATQRTK
+64 SLAAQRTK
-72 AKGPRH
+72 TKGPRH

-125 ILQFNNWI
+125 IQPFNDWI
-133 KLDFNSDGKPDF
+133 KLDFISDGKPDF
-145 ISPYELRAWLATTS
+145 ISPYELRAWLATTP

-195 KADQTEENPDLKPSE
+195 KADQAEANIDLKESE
-210 IARSGKLD
+210 KARSGKLD

-233 ELSKNQRVR
+233 ELSKTQRVR

-260 FDFQKALHPE
+260 FDYQKALHQE

-303 TLEPNKAR
+303 TLEPNKPR
-311 CPQSRPEYE
+311 CPQSRPEFE

-335 ECSTELT
+335 ECATELT
-342 LEQKDRLFNEKF
+342 LEQKNRLYNEKF
-354 IRASDFEFK
+354 IRASDFDFK
-363 TIRKWIEKEYDIDLL
+363 TIRKWIEKEYGTELL
-378 YSKETSKRTVNY
+378 YSKNPSERTVNY
-390 PDDTKVEAC
+390 SDDTKVEAC

-407 LLGSDWQQWQYQSQK
+407 LLGDDWQQWQYLPHK

-428 SKSNLH
+428 SKENSH
-434 SITYTWEDVWHICF
+434 PITYTWEDVWHVCF
-448 SADDEEPLKQFAN
+448 NADDEEPLKRFAN
-461 DAQLDTTLLTR
+461 DAHLDITLLKR
-472 LFNTI
+472 LFNTMSI
-477 SAGYAS
+477 GYAS

-510 LPDILGDKWNENLID
+510 LPDILGDKWNEKIID
-525 DIKDILSRTRDDK
+525 DVKAVLSNIRDEK

-566 LQSSDLD
+566 LQASDLD
-573 DVQSFCIAEIGDYT
+573 DVQSFSIAEIGDYT
-587 WNGMTTKEQENVI
+587 WNGMTAKEQEDVI
-600 TRVANLYQQFFASK
+600 TRVANLYQQFFADK
-614 ERTYFKVTSIEDR
+614 DRKYFKVTSIEDR
-627 LKKYLAEHYSEIPS
+627 LKHYLAERYPEIPS
-641 NKLNKIYHHSKIQFY
+641 NKLSKIYHHSKIQFY

-682 SLRNPMALRVLH
+682 SLRNPMALRILH

-700 NSLLINGTID
+700 NDLLYNGTIE

-746 FANLIEDYTDEAIA
+746 FASLLEDYVVTDEAIA

-766 EQSPDLQSHTE
+766 EQSPDLLTHAE
-777 EQQERSYSKYMDNL
+777 KQQIRTYNEYMSNL
-791 MNQYKKWN
+791 MKRYKLWN
-799 KEGYCI
+799 EQKGFCI
-805 YTGEPIT
+805 YTGKPIT
-812 LSQVLSSD
+812 LTEVLSG
-820 NVDIEHTLP
+820 NGVDIEHTLP
-829 VSQSFDDSLANKT
+829 ASQSFDDSLANKT
-842 LCNLFF
+842 LCKSFF
-848 NQKIKCN
+848 NRNIKCN
-855 KLPSQL
+855 RLPSQL
-861 DNYNE
+861 DNYDE

-898 DSKDKAIRQRH
+898 DSKDYAIRQRH
-909 LWEMEYDYW
+909 LWEMEYEYW
-918 YKKVNAFRM
+918 NKKVNAFRM

-1004 EKLLKLYYERQELE
+1004 EKLLKLYYECQELE
-1018 KVGHNASHIIEKME
+1018 NVGHDASHIIKEIE
-1032 QEKRL
+1032 REKRL
-1037 CGLNVDINP
+1037 CGLDVNINP
-1046 SISFL
+1046 TISFL

-1056 SRYSSHEQILTPAK
+1056 SRYSSHEQIITPAK

-1125 EDNFYGKIMIDGE
+1125 EDNFYGKIIIDGE
-1138 EKTVIRRGGGIIKFE
+1138 EETVIRRGGAFIKFE

-1174 EKKLTDKNGFDRAKK
+1174 EKGFEQAKK
-1189 EGFYIIGPTGKRTPI
+1189 EGFYIIGSTGKRTPI
-1204 RHVRCQIKTTV
+1204 RHVRCQIKTAV

-1228 YKRYAYAENGKVV
+1228 YKRYAYAENGEVV

-1248 GKARAHR
+1248 RKTRAHR
-1255 CVTLQ
+1255 CITLQ
-1260 EVAIANRQSKLNRI
+1260 EVAIANRHSKLNRI

-1302 LKEADEPLSSLSE
+1302 LKEADKPLSSLSE

-1325 CALHDT
+1325 RSLYDANVGYLV
-1331 DRGRLIMQHH
+1331 MQHH

-1347 DDKAKANSTYK
+1347 DDNIKASSTFK
-1358 VGDAQP
+1358 IGDAKP
-1364 LLLVS
+1364 LLIIS
-1369 KEKQNFWIEHID
+1369 KKNQNFWIENID
-1381 FKIEKGKIFLI
+1381 FKIEKGKIIPLK